1 MYLIKKNSSV
11 GFTLI
16 EMLVAIAI
24 FAMLGLASNAVLQ
37 TVMRNDEVTKEFS
50 NKLKAIQQGFGA
62 LERDFS
68 QMVARTPRLLEGG
81 RGSTVFQ
88 TGSDILDSESEAIVF
103 FRLGWLNPDGILP
116 RGSIQS
122 VAYVVRDNNLER
134 WYYPYPEPEFGSDP
148 IKTIVMKDV
157 ISVEYSF
164 FMEDKWER
172 KVEATD
178 LPKAIAMEIELEGL
192 GKIQRKFLLP
202 VGARPDSGSGNN
214 NGGSNN
220 GGNNNGGNNNGGNN
234 NGGNNNG
241 GDNNGGDNNGGD
253 NNGGDTDENGRD
265 KGNG

>member
-1 MYLIKKNSSV
+1 MYLIKKNSRA

-37 TVMRNDEVTKEFS
+37 TVLRNDEVTKEFS
-50 NKLKAIQQGFGA
+50 NKLKAMQQGFGA
-62 LERDFS
+62 LERDLS

-88 TGSDILDSESEAIVF
+88 TGSDILDSESEALVF

-122 VAYVVRDNNLER
+122 VAYVVSDNNLER
-134 WYYPYPEPEFGSDP
+134 WFYPYPEPEFGSEP
-148 IKTIVMKDV
+148 IKTIVMRDV

-164 FMEDKWER
+164 FTDDKWER
-172 KVEATD
+172 KVDGTT

-202 VGARPDSGSGNN
+202 LGAQPSSSDSNNGGNN

-220 GGNNNGGNNNGGNN
+220 GGSNNDGSNNDGGN
-234 NGGNNNG
+234 
-241 GDNNGGDNNGGD
+241 
-253 NNGGDTDENGRD
+253 DENGRK